1 MYLKNRYLMKKFREV
16 YDSWLCGIST
26 AWATSNPIKSIQL
39 HEYIVTQWGNLSD
52 FKLLQVV

>member
-39 HEYIVTQWGNLSD
+39 HEYIVTQSEGIYQTWNSY
-52 FKLLQVV
+52 K